1 MQIRLFEKPDAPQIA
16 QLFHDTVH
24 TINRRDYSAAQV
36 AAWAPNNLYFRDW
49 TAIGTQQFT
58 YVADDAG
65 VIAGFGEL
73 ERTGHIG
80 CFYCHKDYQR
90 RGVGRQ
96 IYHAIETKALDLG
109 MTGLIT
115 EASIT
120 AKPFFQQL
128 GFSIIREQEVT
139 CRGAVFLNYAMQK
152 SLQNRRSRPSK
163 IGDESHTRS

>member
-1 MQIRLFEKPDAPQIA
+1 MKIRLFEKLDAPQIA

-36 AAWAPNNLYFRDW
+36 AAWAPDDLYFRDW
-49 TAIGTQQFT
+49 TEIGTKQFT
-58 YVADDAG
+58 YVAEDAG

-90 RGVGRQ
+90 CGVGRQ
-96 IYHAIETKALDLG
+96 IYHAIETKALDLS
-109 MTGLIT
+109 MTELVT

-120 AKPFFQQL
+120 AKPFFQHL
-128 GFSIIREQEVT
+128 GFSVIQQQEVT
-139 CRGAVFLNYAMQK
+139 CRGAVFINYAMQK
-152 SLQNRRSRPSK
+152 SLQNL
-163 IGDESHTRS
+163 